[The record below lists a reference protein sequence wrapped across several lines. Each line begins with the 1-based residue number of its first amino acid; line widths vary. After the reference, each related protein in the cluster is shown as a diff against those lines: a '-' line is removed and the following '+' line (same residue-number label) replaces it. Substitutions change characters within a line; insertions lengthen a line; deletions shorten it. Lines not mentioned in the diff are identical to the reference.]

1 MEPRSASRI
10 LALDIGASDIK
21 LAEFRFRNAKLELL
35 NLVARPFG
43 VDPGVEVDQNQ
54 LITGALRDI
63 LREKRI
69 KPGPVGVSV
78 TAQSS
83 FHRLVKLPPVKR
95 DKVYQTVQYEAI
107 QTVPFPINEV
117 VWDYQLMGESE
128 NDMEVMLV
136 ACKSDIVEK
145 LTLAVEASGLDLQLV
160 DMAPMAIYNAVR
172 FNYDDIEGCTLVID
186 IGARSTN
193 LVFMEGNRLYSR
205 TLPVVGAGNAITQQL
220 MKEFKIGFAE
230 AEELKFKKASVA
242 FGGSF
247 EDYADKTLS
256 VVSKAVR
263 SSMTRLHVEIER
275 TITFY
280 TSQQGGTRP
289 ARVLLAGGTSVIAR
303 TDEFF
308 REKMKVP
315 VEHLNPFRNLVL
327 GRNVAPEDLEKCAH
341 AMGEVVGV
349 ALRQA
354 LPCPIEINLMPRNVA
369 EAKAFK
375 RKRPILALA
384 GAGLILIA
392 GCWYLSFFSLGGK
405 MQQRKEGVQARV
417 EQLEAIEMRLQ
428 KVESQAEKAKYE
440 AQVLSELVAK
450 RSEWLRVIDAIYD
463 CMRQVDPGT
472 TDKAGRARMAS
483 MWLVSVVP
491 EFGDLVDAA
500 SAPAARQRTA
510 RSAPPAVPGVAKRI
524 THIEIKGRI
533 FDEDGKSKESWVRNL
548 CDRFRESPLFGEST
562 TIVQAPALKD
572 NEYVREFQIQIAL
585 KKPL

>member
-35 NLVARPFG
+35 NLVVRPFG

-54 LITGALRDI
+54 MITDALRDI

-230 AEELKFKKASVA
+230 AEELKFKNASVA

-256 VVSKAVR
+256 MVSKAVR

-315 VEHLNPFRNLVL
+315 VEHLNPFRNVVL
-327 GRNVAPEDLEKCAH
+327 GRNVASEDIEKCAH

-369 EAKAFK
+369 EAKAFR

-428 KVESQAEKAKYE
+428 KVESQAEKAKDE

-472 TDKAGRARMAS
+472 TDKAGRARMES
-483 MWLVSVVP
+483 MWLVSVTP
-491 EFGDLVDAA
+491 EFGDLVEAA
-500 SAPAARQRTA
+500 AAPAARQRTA
-510 RSAPPAVPGVAKRI
+510 RTARPAAPGVAKRI